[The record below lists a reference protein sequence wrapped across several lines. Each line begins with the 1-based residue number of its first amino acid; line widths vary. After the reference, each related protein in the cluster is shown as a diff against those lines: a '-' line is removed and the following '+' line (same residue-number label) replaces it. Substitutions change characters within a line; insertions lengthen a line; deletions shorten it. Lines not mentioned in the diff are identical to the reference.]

1 MQIDFSLILVIT
13 LFSSMATTFLFVV
26 SFVIMYPLTSKKVI
40 EKYFRPPY
48 FSEAFV
54 EFYSGF
60 PSAVYRGV
68 MFMRLAAYPDSG
80 KKRNLTEV
88 YKEFPVWYRKVS
100 KVLLIGF
107 FISLSTFLLTSLLA
121 LIIF

>member
-1 MQIDFSLILVIT
+1 MQIDFSFYLAMAAFI
-13 LFSSMATTFLFVV
+13 SMGTTFLFVV
-26 SFVIMYPLTSKKVI
+26 SFIVMYPLTSKKVV

-100 KVLLIGF
+100 KVLIIGF